1 MESYKEVS
9 EESVSTPKDAS
20 DDNGEMLY
28 TIKKSFRGR
37 LEDVIY
43 SLIGNGY
50 DLVTKPHTA
59 TWLVLFM
66 TVVIYYACFIKT
78 PGT

>member
-1 MESYKEVS
+1 MS

-50 DLVTKPHTA
+50 DLVTKPHSDLA
-59 TWLVLFM
+59 GVVYDCCDLLRVL
-66 TVVIYYACFIKT
+66 Y
-78 PGT
+78 

>member
-1 MESYKEVS
+1 MS

-20 DDNGEMLY
+20 DDTVDMLY

>member
-66 TVVIYYACFIKT
+66 TVVIYYACFFMCA
-78 PGT
+78 G